1 MPNDNIM
8 PIKMR
13 SRLALIFLS
22 FICIKAYAL
31 EPNQLSNPNGA
42 GNASGLVMSNQ
53 LLNVDNQNQQL
64 VTPKKVAPQTNNRLA
79 NQPDQMQSFLP
90 NVERKPRAKNEFQK
104 FVEKS
109 SDRDLEMF
117 GYDIFKNSSNGMM
130 PIENVPVTSDY
141 AIGPGDELLISVWGQ
156 VEANETVIVDRNGTI
171 NLPKVGTINVAGVQ
185 YANLQ
190 AHIKS
195 AVSKVFKNFELN
207 VSLGKLRS
215 IQVYVV
221 GQAEQPG
228 NYTVSSMSTLVNAI
242 FASGG
247 PSNKGSMRHIQLKRN
262 GKLVSDFD
270 MYDLIL
276 KGDKSKDVKLLP
288 GDVIYI
294 PAVGPM
300 AAITGSVNV
309 PAIYELNGKENL
321 AALILLSGGLSNVA
335 AGQKVTVERI
345 QNHERRLVD
354 DFVLA
359 KDGLAKLIQDGD
371 LVTVNSISPRF
382 DNAITLKGNVAI
394 PGRHPWRQ
402 GIRVSDIIP
411 DRSVLIVNQY
421 WNKQNRINLQSKDD
435 VQHLT
440 SEALKDNI
448 KSNSAE
454 INWDYALVERLN
466 RDDLKTSLH
475 TFNLGKAINDP
486 SDENNLLLEPGD
498 VITIF
503 SKTDIQVP
511 VAKRTKYVTLDGEFV
526 NPGVYQVKA
535 GETLRQV
542 IARVGGVSADGYLL
556 ATELT
561 RESARETQQKR
572 LDEMVKKLEDSVQ
585 RNSVQNSAN
594 RDPLEAANLK
604 LQLESQ
610 NALVAK
616 MKEVRATGRLILD
629 IAVDNP
635 RVEDLPEIAL
645 EDGDHI
651 YVPPIPSTVT
661 VMGQV
666 YNQNTFLFSRGQ
678 TVADYLNKAGGP
690 TRDADKD
697 DIYLVRADGVV
708 MSKRQNSYLFGT
720 VSSSFNSRQIG
731 PGDTLVIPE
740 RLDKYNLTKD
750 LKDWSQIF
758 YQFSLG
764 IAAMKTLG
772 VF

>member
-1 MPNDNIM
+1 MSINKRI
-8 PIKMR
+8 
-13 SRLALIFLS
+13 SLALVFLVS
-22 FICIKAYAL
+22 FVSFNANAL
-31 EPNQLSNPNGA
+31 DPTLLPNPNSSDNGF
-42 GNASGLVMSNQ
+42 GLMMSNQ
-53 LLNVDNQNQQL
+53 LTNMDNQNQQL
-64 VTPKKVAPQTNNRLA
+64 VIPKKVV
-79 NQPDQMQSFLP
+79 QPDHTQNTQPL
-90 NVERKPRAKNEFQK
+90 VERKPRIKNEFQK

-109 SDRDLEMF
+109 TERDVEMF
-117 GYDIFKNSSNGMM
+117 GYDIFNNPANGMA

-141 AIGPGDELLISVWGQ
+141 AIGPGDELLINMWGQ
-156 VEANETVIVDRNGTI
+156 VEASETVIVDRNGTI

-190 AHIKS
+190 AYIKTS
-195 AVSKVFKNFELN
+195 VSKVFKNFELN

-228 NYTVSSMSTLVNAI
+228 NYTVSSMSTLVNVI

-247 PSNKGSMRHIQLKRN
+247 PSKKGSMRHIQLKRN
-262 GKLVSDFD
+262 GTLVSEFD

-321 AALILLSGGLSNVA
+321 AALIQLSGGLSNVA

-345 QNHERRLVD
+345 QNHEKRLVD
-354 DFVLA
+354 EFFLE
-359 KDGLAKLIQDGD
+359 KDGLAKPIQDGD

-411 DRSVLIVNQY
+411 DPSVLVTNQY
-421 WNKQNRINLQSKDD
+421 WNKQNLARDAQSIN
-435 VQHLT
+435 
-440 SEALKDNI
+440 SELLKANI
-448 KSNSAE
+448 KSNPAE

-475 TFNLGKAINDP
+475 PFNLGKAINDP

-503 SKTDIQVP
+503 SKNDIQVP
-511 VAKRTKYVTLDGEFV
+511 VSKRTKYVTLEGEFAS
-526 NPGVYQVKA
+526 PGVYQVNS
-535 GETLRQV
+535 GETLRQL
-542 IARVGGVSADGYLL
+542 IARVGGVSKDGYLL
-556 ATELT
+556 ATEFT
-561 RESARETQQKR
+561 RESARVTQQIR
-572 LDEMVKKLEDSVQ
+572 LDEMVSKLEQSVQ
-585 RNSVQNSAN
+585 RNISQNAAN
-594 RDPLEAANLK
+594 KDPSEAANLK
-604 LQLESQ
+604 AQYEAQ
-610 NALVAK
+610 QALVAK
-616 MKEVRATGRLILD
+616 MKEVKATGRLILD
-629 IAVDNP
+629 ISVDKP
-635 RVEDLPEIAL
+635 KVEDLPEIVL
-645 EDGDHI
+645 EDDDHI
-651 YVPPIPSTVT
+651 YVPPTPSTVT

-666 YNQNTFLFSRGQ
+666 YNQNTFLFNRGQ
-678 TVADYLNKAGGP
+678 TVGDYLAKAGGP

-708 MSKRQNSYLFGT
+708 LSKRQNSYLFGT
-720 VSSSFNSRQIG
+720 VSSSFNSRQVA

-740 RLDKYNLTKD
+740 KLDKYNLTKD

-772 VF
+772 VL

>member
-1 MPNDNIM
+1 
-8 PIKMR
+8 
-13 SRLALIFLS
+13 
-22 FICIKAYAL
+22 
-31 EPNQLSNPNGA
+31 
-42 GNASGLVMSNQ
+42 V
-53 LLNVDNQNQQL
+53 NV
-64 VTPKKVAPQTNNRLA
+64 
-79 NQPDQMQSFLP
+79 
-90 NVERKPRAKNEFQK
+90 
-104 FVEKS
+104 
-109 SDRDLEMF
+109 
-117 GYDIFKNSSNGMM
+117 
-130 PIENVPVTSDY
+130 
-141 AIGPGDELLISVWGQ
+141 
-156 VEANETVIVDRNGTI
+156 
-171 NLPKVGTINVAGVQ
+171 
-185 YANLQ
+185 
-190 AHIKS
+190 
-195 AVSKVFKNFELN
+195 
-207 VSLGKLRS
+207 
-215 IQVYVV
+215 
-221 GQAEQPG
+221 
-228 NYTVSSMSTLVNAI
+228 I

-262 GKLVSDFD
+262 GKLVSEFD

-345 QNHERRLVD
+345 QNHEKRLVD

-359 KDGLAKLIQDGD
+359 KDGLAKPIQDGD

-402 GIRVSDIIP
+402 GVRVSDIIP
-411 DRSVLIVNQY
+411 DRSVLVTNQY
-421 WNKQNRINLQSKDD
+421 WNKQNRIKPQDNDNQRYGNDKDYSLD
-435 VQHLT
+435 DTREAQRLN
-440 SEALKDNI
+440 SEALKANI

-475 TFNLGKAINDP
+475 PFNLGKAINDP
-486 SDENNLLLEPGD
+486 SDENNLVLEPGD

-503 SKTDIQVP
+503 SKSEIQVP
-511 VAKRTKYVTLDGEFV
+511 ISKRTKYVTLEGEFA
-526 NPGVYQVKA
+526 NPGVYQVKP

-542 IARVGGVSADGYLL
+542 IARVGGVSNDGYLL

-561 RESARETQQKR
+561 RESARETQQRR
-572 LDEMVKKLEDSVQ
+572 LDEMVKKLEQNVQ
-585 RNSVQNSAN
+585 RNSIQNAAN
-594 RDPLEAANLK
+594 KDPSEAANLK
-604 LQLESQ
+604 AQYDAQ
-610 NALVAK
+610 QALVAK
-616 MKEVRATGRLILD
+616 MKEVKATGRLILD
-629 IAVDNP
+629 IVVDNP
-635 RVEDLPEIAL
+635 KVEDLHEIVL

-651 YVPPIPSTVT
+651 YVPPTPSTVT

-666 YNQNTFLFSRGQ
+666 YNQNTFLFNRGQ
-678 TVADYLNKAGGP
+678 TVSDYLAKAGGP

-708 MSKRQNSYLFGT
+708 LSKRQNSYLFGT
-720 VSSSFNSRQIG
+720 VSSNFNNRQVG

-740 RLDKYNLTKD
+740 RLDKYSLTKD
-750 LKDWSQIF
+750 LKDWSQVF